1 MQTATLQVMAAGS
14 VDFLTIAAAL
24 APLAVALAL
33 VMGGRGVP
41 LAAAAGMAVA
51 LALVALTDFS
61 IAPAAL
67 PGAAATVLI
76 LALSVAMVVAPGQ
89 YLVAVLRAHGIIDG
103 LAARIDGIAMARERK
118 ALITVLGIAP
128 AVESLTGFG
137 VSMFISLPILLHLY
151 GRRRGFYLGLLGM
164 NIMPWGT
171 FALATLVGS
180 AIAGVDLRELGI
192 ATSMTSALVFP
203 LLGVAAVAVMGGG
216 RALRAHGWFGLAL
229 GVALSAL
236 LFVGNRF
243 LVVEAA
249 GVFAGAGVILMG
261 ALLGRPAAGAVV
273 AGQKALAALTMPYL
287 LLVGLI
293 VGSRAVPPLWE
304 FLSTALVLQSGEL
317 RFAVL
322 TSPGVMLAVTAALVQ
337 AFHRARAGL
346 GASLRRSCH
355 PVACIFAFLV
365 LAQTMREAGMVGV
378 FAEAV
383 GRTGAAAVTL
393 LTPLLGA
400 LSGAATGS
408 NVSGNVLM
416 MPALA
421 EVGARFG
428 ASALFAAAQNSAAGH
443 AVFGSVPIIVL
454 AATIARECGV
464 KAPPVGQSLRFAL
477 WMQCAVCAA
486 VMAAFAFFLHT

>member
-1 MQTATLQVMAAGS
+1 MVTAALVLAAGASRRMGAANKLLAAMDADGRPMVAAVAAMLQSSMADS
-14 VDFLTIAAAL
+14 VTVVTGHQAAL
-24 APLAVALAL
+24 VRRALARFGCRL
-33 VMGGRGVP
+33 VHNGEHECGIG
-41 LAAAAGMAVA
+41 A
-51 LALVALTDFS
+51 S
-61 IAPAAL
+61 I
-67 PGAAATVLI
+67 
-76 LALSVAMVVAPGQ
+76 
-89 YLVAVLRAHGIIDG
+89 
-103 LAARIDGIAMARERK
+103 
-118 ALITVLGIAP
+118 
-128 AVESLTGFG
+128 
-137 VSMFISLPILLHLY
+137 
-151 GRRRGFYLGLLGM
+151 
-164 NIMPWGT
+164 
-171 FALATLVGS
+171 S
-180 AIAGVDLRELGI
+180 A
-192 ATSMTSALVFP
+192 
-203 LLGVAAVAVMGGG
+203 GVAAVAVMGGG
-216 RALRAHGWFGLAL
+216 RALRAHGRFGLAL
-229 GVALSAL
+229 GMALSAL

-249 GVFAGAGVILMG
+249 GVFAGAGVVAMG

-273 AGQKALAALTMPYL
+273 AGQKTLTALTMPYL

-293 VGSRAVPPLWE
+293 VGSRAVPPWWE
-304 FLSTALVLQSGEL
+304 FLSTALVLQSGGL

-322 TSPGVMLAVTAALVQ
+322 ASPGVMLAVTAALVQ
-337 AFHRARAGL
+337 VVYRARAGL

-355 PVACIFAFLV
+355 PVACIFAFLA

-378 FAEAV
+378 FADAV

-428 ASALFAAAQNSAAGH
+428 AAALFAAAQNSAAGH

-454 AATIARECGV
+454 AAAIARECGA
-464 KAPPVGQSLRFAL
+464 KAPPLGQSLRFAL